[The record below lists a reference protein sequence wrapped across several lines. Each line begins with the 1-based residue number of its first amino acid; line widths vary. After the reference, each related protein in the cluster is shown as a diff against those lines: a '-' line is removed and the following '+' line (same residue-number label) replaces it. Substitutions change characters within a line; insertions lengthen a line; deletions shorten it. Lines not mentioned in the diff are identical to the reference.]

1 MLYRQ
6 LVRFI
11 DTGTQV
17 SEVSGL
23 TAQHQRPAELEVLRL
38 GLRRRQSGSSG
49 SPVGVGDFGDLVT
62 FR

>member
-1 MLYRQ
+1 

-23 TAQHQRPAELEVLRL
+23 TAQHQRSAELEVLRL

-49 SPVGVGDFGDLVT
+49 STVGVGDFGDLVT

>member
-49 SPVGVGDFGDLVT
+49 
-62 FR
+62 